1 MFKKRYNSEV
11 AQRLTFAALMLG
23 LSLVLMIADF
33 TGILRPVEQVT
44 STLLIPVENASHQLG
59 SNLSRFSD
67 FWGDNEKLRTENASL
82 REDLQ
87 TALADQGKVAEL
99 ANRVDQLEKQ
109 LEFRTN
115 PENRKYTVVN
125 AEVSNQDASGINQGI
140 TINKGSNDGI
150 NRGMPVVN
158 TAGYLVGRV
167 VSVETKKSN
176 VFLVSDNNVGV
187 NVYTQRYDTENKRVP
202 IQSVDGTALGQ
213 FQLGTRDKIKIG
225 LIQPDAD
232 IKVDDWVFTNGK
244 GGNYPANL
252 LIGRITKVSS
262 QDGQPEKEAVVRPIA
277 DLEHLQ
283 EVLVITKWGTS

>member
-1 MFKKRYNSEV
+1 MFKRNTSEV
-11 AQRLTFAALMLG
+11 TQRLTFAAMMLV
-23 LSLVLMIADF
+23 LSLVIMIADS

-44 STLLIPVENASHQLG
+44 STFLIPLENASNQLG
-59 SNLSRFSD
+59 SNMSRFSD
-67 FWGDNEKLRTENASL
+67 FLSDNEKLRNENASL
-82 REDLQ
+82 RQELQ
-87 TALADQGKVAEL
+87 TALAEQGKVAEL

-109 LEFRTN
+109 LEFRAN

-125 AEVSNQDASGINQGI
+125 AQVVNQDASGINQAI
-140 TINKGSNDGI
+140 TINKGTNDGL

-176 VFLVSDNNVGV
+176 VFLISDNNVGV
-187 NVYTQRYDTENKRVP
+187 NVYTQRYDADNKRVP
-202 IQSVDGTALGQ
+202 IQAVDGTALGQ
-213 FQLGTRDKIKIG
+213 FQLGNRDKIKIG

-252 LIGRITKVSS
+252 LIGRVTKVSS

-277 DLEHLQ
+277 DLDHLQ
-283 EVLVITKWGTS
+283 EVLVITSWGTT